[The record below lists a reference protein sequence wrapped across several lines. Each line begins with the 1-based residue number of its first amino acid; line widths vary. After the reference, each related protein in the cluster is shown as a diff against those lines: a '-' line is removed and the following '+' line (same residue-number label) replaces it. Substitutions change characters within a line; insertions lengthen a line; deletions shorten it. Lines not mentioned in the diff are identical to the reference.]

1 MAGLPV
7 SSRTLLILGGVVAV
21 VAVIEL
27 TPIAG
32 WLSYAGYT
40 AMLLVAPLALVG
52 ILLMGMWTGFK
63 YVKNRDWR
71 D

>member
-7 SSRTLLILGGVVAV
+7 SSRTLLVLGGVVAF
-21 VAVIEL
+21 VAIIEL

-40 AMLLVAPLALVG
+40 AMLLVAPLAILGV
-52 ILLMGMWTGFK
+52 LLMGAWTGFK
-63 YVKNRDWR
+63 YVKDRNWR